1 MHTFDAIATSLG
13 EVMLIAL
20 VLGAGLPLIFAVG
33 VRFWSQ
39 ETATADGAP
48 GGRNAAA
55 QAIAYL
61 CFAIVVLAVMVGIL
75 YVAKDFI
82 SHTVDIQLFGAKKQ

>member
-1 MHTFDAIATSLG
+1 MHTFNAIATSLG

-20 VLGAGLPLIFAVG
+20 ILGAGLPLIFAVG
-33 VRFWSQ
+33 VRFWSR
-39 ETATADGAP
+39 ETVTAAGAP
-48 GGRNAAA
+48 GGRNTAA

-61 CFAIVVLAVMVGIL
+61 CFAIVVLAVVVGIL

-82 SHTVDIQLFGAKKQ
+82 SHTVDIQLFGANK